1 MELHTMN
8 GRTTSHCPKGGLPW
22 TWALAG
28 ATVLALLLTAAVAAR
43 AAEPSLVDL
52 AAVDDTIEQEPRYAG
67 SNNFLGRPVRGYG
80 TAKVMLTREAAV
92 ALSRAQEAAVA
103 RGLSLRVYDGYRP
116 QRAVDHFVEWA
127 ADPDDT
133 VARAAYYPDV
143 PKDELFE
150 RGYIARRSGH
160 SRGSTVDLTLTRD
173 GEPLPM
179 GTDFDFFGELS
190 HTEHPAITGEAR
202 ENRLLLRR
210 IMAAAGFRN
219 YVKEWWHYTLIDE
232 PYPDRY
238 FDMPVE

>member
-1 MELHTMN
+1 MN
-8 GRTTSHCPKGGLPW
+8 AQTGNDGRSDGRRRAKALGG
-22 TWALAG
+22 AA
-28 ATVLALLLTAAVAAR
+28 VLALLLLAAVVAR
-43 AAEPSLVDL
+43 AANPSIVDL
-52 AAVDDTIEQEPRYAG
+52 AAVDATIEQEPRYAG
-67 SNNFLGRPVRGYG
+67 SNNFMGRPVRGYR

-92 ALSRAQEAAVA
+92 ALSKAQAAAVEQ
-103 RGLSLRVYDGYRP
+103 GLSLRVYDGYRP
-116 QRAVDHFVEWA
+116 QRAVDHFVAWA

-133 VARAAYYPDV
+133 LAKNVYYPDV

-150 RGYIARRSGH
+150 RGYIAERSGH

-179 GTDFDFFGELS
+179 GTGYDFFGALS

-210 IMAAAGFRN
+210 IMEDAGFRN
-219 YVKEWWHYTLIDE
+219 YANEWWHYTLVDE

-238 FDMPVE
+238 FDIPIE